1 MAIPRYATLRAV
13 KRLYTNVQIMLKGG
27 GLSGMV
33 IKPGG
38 TCPGGRLSGGGTH
51 VRGICP
57 GGMSYK
63 RYKRQNLAYY
73 STEY

>member
-13 KRLYTNVQIMLKGG
+13 KRLYANVQIMLKGD
-27 GLSGMV
+27 
-33 IKPGG
+33 
-38 TCPGGRLSGGGTH
+38 CPGWSLNQGARVVGAFVRGGAH
-51 VRGICP
+51 VRGALVR
-57 GGMSYK
+57 GRMSCK